1 MPALHAKTLA
11 NQAFLWYTVKKI
23 TKEIGRMYT
32 QISENILQKLLPRA
46 ENSHKGSFGTLCM
59 LCGCEDMP
67 GAAFLAASG
76 ALRSGV
82 GLLKIACEDAL
93 RTVLQVKLAEPV
105 WISPSS
111 LPDARSTA
119 FLCGC
124 GLGRTRD
131 SLLKTMLPDIRVP
144 AVYDADCI
152 NFFAMHKDVMSRLV
166 GEFVLTPHV
175 MEFSRLTGLSVSQ
188 IESDRVSHA
197 SAFAKEHG
205 CVLVLKGHR
214 TVVASPDDKVAVNT
228 SGCHALAKG
237 GSGDVLAGV
246 IASLLA
252 QGHAPFDAA
261 CIGVFAHGLAGERLA
276 TRLGARG
283 VLPSDLPMEIGR
295 ILG

>member
-1 MPALHAKTLA
+1 M
-11 NQAFLWYTVKKI
+11 YT
-23 TKEIGRMYT
+23 EIGAD
-32 QISENILQKLLPRA
+32 ILQKLLPRA
-46 ENSHKGSFGTLCM
+46 NDSHKGSFGTLCM
-59 LCGCEDMP
+59 LCGCEEMP
-67 GAAFLAASG
+67 GAAYLAASG

-82 GLLKIACEDAL
+82 GLLKIACDGAL
-93 RTVLQVKLAEPV
+93 RSVLQAKLAEPV
-105 WISPSS
+105 WTLPSS
-111 LPDARSTA
+111 LPDARANA

-131 SLLKTMLPDIRVP
+131 TFLKTLLPAIRVP

-152 NFFAMHKDVMSRLV
+152 NFFAMHKDILSRLV

-188 IESDRVSHA
+188 IESDRVTHA
-197 SAFAKEHG
+197 SAFAKAHG

-214 TVVASPDDKVAVNT
+214 TVVASPDGTTAVNT

-252 QGHAPFDAA
+252 QGHTPFDAA
-261 CIGVFAHGLAGERLA
+261 CIGVYAHGLAGEQLA
-276 TRLGARG
+276 DRLGARG
-283 VLPSDLPMEIGR
+283 VLPSDLPLEIGR

>member
-1 MPALHAKTLA
+1 MNT
-11 NQAFLWYTVKKI
+11 
-23 TKEIGRMYT
+23 EIG
-32 QISENILQKLLPRA
+32 IDILQKLLPRA
-46 ENSHKGSFGTLCM
+46 EDSHKGSFGTLCM
-59 LCGCEDMP
+59 LCGCDRMP

-82 GLLKIACEDAL
+82 GLLEIAADGSL
-93 RTVLQVKLAEPV
+93 RSVLQARLAEPV
-105 WISPSS
+105 WLSLDS
-111 LPDARSTA
+111 LPDMRSTA

-124 GLGRTRD
+124 GLGRERD
-131 SLLKTMLPDIRVP
+131 TFLETLLPFIRVP

-152 NFFAMHKDVMSRLV
+152 NYFAMHKDVMNRLAA
-166 GEFVLTPHV
+166 EFILTPHV
-175 MEFSRLTGLSVSQ
+175 MEFARLTGLSVAQ

-197 SAFAKEHG
+197 SAFAKENG

-214 TVVASPDDKVAVNT
+214 TVVASPDGRVAVNT
-228 SGCHALAKG
+228 SGSHALAKG

-252 QGHAPFDAA
+252 QGHTPFDAA
-261 CIGVFAHGLAGERLA
+261 CIGVFAHGLAGEQLA
-276 TRLGARG
+276 ARLGARG

>member
-1 MPALHAKTLA
+1 M
-11 NQAFLWYTVKKI
+11 YT
-23 TKEIGRMYT
+23 EIGADV
-32 QISENILQKLLPRA
+32 LQRLLPRA
-46 ENSHKGSFGTLCM
+46 EDSHKGSFGTLCM

-67 GAAFLAASG
+67 GAAFLAANG

-82 GLLKIACEDAL
+82 GLLKIACDGAL
-93 RTVLQVKLAEPV
+93 RSVLQAKLAEPV
-105 WISPSS
+105 WSTPSS
-111 LPDARSTA
+111 LPDTRATA

-124 GLGRTRD
+124 GLGRTLD
-131 SLLKTMLPDIRVP
+131 ALLKTLLPDVRVP

-166 GEFVLTPHV
+166 GEFVLTPHAV
-175 MEFSRLTGLSVSQ
+175 EFSRLTGASVPQ
-188 IESDRVSHA
+188 NEAERVSRAH
-197 SAFAKEHG
+197 AFAKEHG
-205 CVLVLKGHR
+205 CVVVLKGHR
-214 TVVASPDDKVAVNT
+214 TVVASPDGRTAVNT

-252 QGHAPFDAA
+252 QGHTAFDAA
-261 CIGVFAHGLAGERLA
+261 CIGVYAHGLAGEQLA
-276 TRLGARG
+276 SRFGARG